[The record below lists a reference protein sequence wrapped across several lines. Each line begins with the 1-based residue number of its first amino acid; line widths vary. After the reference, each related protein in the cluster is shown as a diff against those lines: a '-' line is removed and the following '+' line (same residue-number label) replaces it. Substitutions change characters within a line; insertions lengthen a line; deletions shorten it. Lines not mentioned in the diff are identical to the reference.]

1 MLSST
6 FLISLAGLIR
16 FSAAGY
22 VLQDDYS
29 IDKFFAMFEF
39 FTAPDPTNGYV
50 TYVGQ
55 SAAQAAGLVNTNN
68 NAIYMGVDH
77 TNVASGSGRQ
87 SVRLTSK
94 KSYTH
99 GLIILDASHM
109 PGGICGTWPAFW
121 TVGPNWPQ
129 GGEIDIIEGVNSQ
142 VSNSMALHTNQGCSI
157 TNTGLFSGT
166 ISTPNCDVNAAGQ
179 ANSAGCG
186 ILMSNSASYGTG
198 FNQGQGGVYATEWT
212 SDHISIW
219 FFPRSAIP
227 MDISSGSPNPGN
239 WGQPAARFG
248 GGCKIDNFFSNHQ
261 IVFDTT
267 FCGDWAANVWTTDPV
282 CSSKAPTCQS
292 FVQNN
297 PSAFKDAFWSI
308 NSLKVYQSPDA
319 GNFPHSPDP
328 NQGPTATSWGPPI
341 TAATAGPYPAPSD
354 FSGKPS
360 GPLSQ
365 SFGPGS
371 EAAPSTGFSRGGNGR
386 HTKSFGGGSWN
397 GGGNRANFQASQ
409 TSVPG
414 VSGATETEDENTQF
428 DPAVPETT
436 PAPNAEELDRGG
448 AQVDGNV
455 DYVTVTALDH
465 GYFEDDDHN
474 SIDGT
479 VNDKRE
485 ASVEKKEALSSISPV
500 EDGEPAEAET
510 SKRDVVSELEKR
522 AVDKASHL
530 HLHRHNRRHTFF
542 WGKEAGAAVEE
553 RRG

>member
-1 MLSST
+1 MLPST
-6 FLISLAGLIR
+6 LLISLAGLIPL
-16 FSAAGY
+16 STAGY

-29 IDKFFAMFEF
+29 IDKFFSMFEF

-68 NAIYMGVDH
+68 NAIYMGVDY

-109 PGGICGTWPAFW
+109 PGGVCGTWPAFW
-121 TVGPNWPQ
+121 TVGPNWPA

-142 VSNSMALHTNQGCSI
+142 VSNSMALHTNQGCAI
-157 TNTGLFSGT
+157 TNNGLFSGT
-166 ISTPNCDVNAAGQ
+166 ISTPNCDVKAAGQ
-179 ANSAGCG
+179 PNNAGCQ

-227 MDISSGSPNPGN
+227 ADISSGTPNPGN
-239 WGQPAARFG
+239 WGQPAARFA
-248 GGCKIDNFFSNHQ
+248 GGCQIDNFFSNHQ

-308 NSLKVYQSPDA
+308 NSLKVYQSPEG

-328 NQGPTATSWGPPI
+328 NQGPTSWGPPI
-341 TAATAGPYPAPSD
+341 TAATAGPYPVPSD
-354 FSGKPS
+354 YSGNPS
-360 GPLSQ
+360 GSLPQ
-365 SFGPGS
+365 SFGSGS
-371 EAAPSTGFSRGGNGR
+371 ELPPSTGFSRGGNGR
-386 HTKSFGGGSWN
+386 YTKSFGGSSWN
-397 GGGNRANFQASQ
+397 GGGNRANFVASE
-409 TSVPG
+409 TGVPSVPG
-414 VSGATETEDENTQF
+414 TTETGDEGSQI
-428 DPAVPETT
+428 DPALPETT
-436 PAPNAEELDRGG
+436 PAPNPEDAGNSGEP
-448 AQVDGNV
+448 VDENIE
-455 DYVTVTALDH
+455 YMTVTALDH
-465 GYFEDDDHN
+465 EYFA
-474 SIDGT
+474 DGNESDANI
-479 VNDKRE
+479 NDKRE
-485 ASVEKKEALSSISPV
+485 ASVEKKEASPFISPI
-500 EDGEPAEAET
+500 EIGEPVEAET
-510 SKRDVVSELEKR
+510 SKRDVASEVEKR
-522 AVDKASHL
+522 AVDKAAHL
-530 HLHRHNRRHTFF
+530 HLHRHNRRHAFF
-542 WGKEAGAAVEE
+542 WGNEDVTAVA
-553 RRG
+553 